1 MVKKKEEIE
10 TKYIEIKKSISEIG
24 FENTAALFS
33 IADSSTIGGEIGWVN
48 ENSLNPRIKKKLM
61 DLSIGNLST
70 PLILSNGILI
80 LKINNINFKKAEVD
94 YEAEL
99 KKAITYEKNRLFT
112 QYSKI
117 YFNKVKKKLDFDE

>member
-1 MVKKKEEIE
+1 MNTSSVS
-10 TKYIEIKKSISEIG
+10 YGIG
-24 FENTAALFS
+24 EFNKAGLVNFR
-33 IADSSTIGGEIGWVN
+33 IN
-48 ENSLNPRIKKKLM
+48 ENSLNPKIKKKLM
-61 DLSIGNLST
+61 DLNIGNLST

-80 LKINNINFKKAEVD
+80 LKVNNINFKEAKVD

-99 KKAITYEKNRLFT
+99 KKAINYERNRLFS